1 MVAMAKLIVESDKA
15 CREID
20 DKLVLT
26 VGTITCDPGSENVIP
41 GRVQCIFEMRHME
54 TEKTD
59 ELIKRIR
66 EIAAGIDTVEFTIT
80 NKINKGSVQC
90 DSHLMDVIGQAAE
103 TCMTKHVVMPSG
115 AGHDANPMAHKVP
128 SAMIFVPSKGG
139 LSHCKEEWTDP
150 EYLEK
155 GADVLYET
163 VLRLDTEG

>member
-1 MVAMAKLIVESDKA
+1 
-15 CREID
+15 
-20 DKLVLT
+20 
-26 VGTITCDPGSENVIP
+26 
-41 GRVQCIFEMRHME
+41 
-54 TEKTD
+54 
-59 ELIKRIR
+59 
-66 EIAAGIDTVEFTIT
+66 
-80 NKINKGSVQC
+80 
-90 DSHLMDVIGQAAE
+90 MDVIGQAAE